1 MKIAAEVFCMHVKTY
16 LRSIK
21 KSFIL
26 TCNIHSFAR
35 PIFSRY
41 TTFKPFEFFSTTAPS
56 QLSMYTKKVASCLL
70 YPFQFFQIW

>member
-26 TCNIHSFAR
+26 TCNIYSFAR

-41 TTFKPFEFFSTTAPS
+41 TTFNPFDFFSMTAPS
-56 QLSMYTKKVASCLL
+56 QYILKRSSGYLL
-70 YPFQFFQIW
+70 YPFLIFS

>member
-56 QLSMYTKKVASCLL
+56 Q
-70 YPFQFFQIW
+70 